1 MRACLDCQKPVA
13 RKHARYCEGCRWKK
27 QGPRSLEDV
36 LECEFTRLAHAKK
49 TLNMRKFP
57 KREQKI
63 IVAYKGD
70 IKAIKDE
77 FPSIGRL

>member
-1 MRACLDCQKPVA
+1 MI
-13 RKHARYCEGCRWKK
+13 
-27 QGPRSLEDV
+27 
-36 LECEFTRLAHAKK
+36 AKK

-70 IKAIKDE
+70 TALIKDL
-77 FPSIGRL
+77 FVPVGRL